1 MRLRHFVPI
10 GILFTSLFGALYMV
24 WAIIALRRGN
34 VPFALF
40 YALFGT
46 GGIVLAV
53 ALWNVWREMRR
64 RAAAD

>member
-1 MRLRHFVPI
+1 MRLRHFVPL
-10 GILFTSLFGALYMV
+10 GILLTSLFGTLYMV
-24 WAIIALRRGN
+24 WAAIALRRGN
-34 VPFALF
+34 VPFAIF

-53 ALWNVWREMRR
+53 SLWNVWREMRR